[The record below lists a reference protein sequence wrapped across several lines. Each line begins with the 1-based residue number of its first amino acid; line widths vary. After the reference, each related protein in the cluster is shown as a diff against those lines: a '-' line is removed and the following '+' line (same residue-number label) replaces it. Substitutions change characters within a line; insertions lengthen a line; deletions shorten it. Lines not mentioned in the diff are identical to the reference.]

1 MREKTAVFIDVV
13 IGNACCHNGNAPN
26 GGLSN
31 IILANDY
38 YISEVAM
45 SRFLLCA
52 FSFVLL
58 YPTAIDLYLVGL
70 PQIAA
75 DLAATQSQLHMAF
88 SIYLSGMAM
97 TMLFVGRLADHF
109 GRKPVAIAGAI
120 AFAISSWLGG
130 ASQTSDAF
138 LMMRF
143 FQGVGAGC
151 CYVVAFAI
159 LRDTLDDQK
168 RAKVL
173 SMLNGI
179 TCMIPVL
186 APVIG
191 HLIMLKFPWPV
202 LFSAMAA
209 MGILV
214 CLIATFVLKETLSKQ
229 PNDFPS
235 SEESGSNETLWDR
248 YFLSRVLF
256 TSLGVTAIL
265 TYVNTSPM
273 IVMETLNFSRGEY
286 STAMALLAIV
296 GMLTSFSAPIALSY
310 FKQGTLLLG
319 SQIITLTSAIVILAA
334 HLNGDSS
341 TLYMLGFG
349 LVSMGFS
356 MGFGV
361 AMSQALSPFSNKA
374 GLASSVLGIS
384 QVCCSA
390 LYIWFMAWIG
400 VSAVNMLLIALVAGG
415 VIGIALILLG
425 ANQPRSDLHEEITCT
440 P

>member
-1 MREKTAVFIDVV
+1 
-13 IGNACCHNGNAPN
+13 
-26 GGLSN
+26 
-31 IILANDY
+31 
-38 YISEVAM
+38 M
-45 SRFLLCA
+45 SRFLLC
-52 FSFVLL
+52 SFALILL

-75 DLAATQSQLHMAF
+75 DLAATESQLHMAF

-97 TMLFVGRLADHF
+97 TMLFIGRLADRF
-109 GRKPVAIAGAI
+109 GRKPVAIAGAVI
-120 AFAISSWLGG
+120 FAVASWLGG
-130 ASQTSDAF
+130 SAQSSESF
-138 LMMRF
+138 LLMRF

-202 LFSAMAA
+202 LFTAMAG
-209 MGILV
+209 MGVLV
-214 CLIATFVLKETLSKQ
+214 CLLSAFLLKETLKSESKAITDKAAE
-229 PNDFPS
+229 PRAV
-235 SEESGSNETLWDR
+235 SESLLER
-248 YFLSRVLF
+248 FFLSRVLF

-273 IVMETLNFSRGEY
+273 IVMETLNFTRGEY
-286 STAMALLAIV
+286 STAMALLAMV
-296 GMLTSFSAPIALSY
+296 GMSTSFSAPIALTY
-310 FKQGTLLLG
+310 FKQGTLLVG
-319 SQIITLTSAIVILAA
+319 SQIITLLSAVVILAA
-334 HLNGDSS
+334 HLHDDSS
-341 TLYMLGFG
+341 TLYMLGFA
-349 LVSMGFS
+349 LTSMGFS

-361 AMSQALSPFSNKA
+361 AMSQALSPFAHKA
-374 GLASSVLGIS
+374 GLASSVLGIA
-384 QVCCSA
+384 QICCSA
-390 LYIWFMAWIG
+390 LYIWLMAWMG
-400 VSAVNMLLIALVAGG
+400 VSAVNMLLIALACGG
-415 VIGIALILLG
+415 AIGLSLILLVS
-425 ANQPRSDLHEEITCT
+425 NQPSSELNEEITCT